1 MTNLDSILKS
11 RDYFANKGLYSQSC
25 DFSSS
30 HVWIWRLNHKE
41 SWAPKNWCFWT
52 VVLEK
57 TLESPLDC
65 KEIKPVHPK
74 GNQPRIFTG
83 RTDAEVETPIFW
95 PPDSKIWIIEKDPD
109 AGKDGGLEEKGVT
122 EDEMVGWSHQF
133 DRHEF
138 ERTPGDSEGQGSL
151 ACCSQSMGSQRFR
164 HNWATELDWIVSKY
178 IRVQSSEKIKSISD
192 KYMVQSLIS

>member
-1 MTNLDSILKS
+1 M
-11 RDYFANKGLYSQSC
+11 YGC
-25 DFSSS
+25 
-30 HVWIWRLNHKE
+30 E
-41 SWAPKNWCFWT
+41 SWSIKKAECQRIDAFKLWSWRR
-52 VVLEK
+52 LENPS
-57 TLESPLDC
+57 ES
-65 KEIKPVHPK
+65 KEFKQVNPK
-74 GNQPRIFTG
+74 GNQLWIFTG

-151 ACCSQSMGSQRFR
+151 ACCSQSMGSQRVR
-164 HNWATELDWIVSKY
+164 HDLETEQRITLMSM
-178 IRVQSSEKIKSISD
+178 E
-192 KYMVQSLIS
+192 YMFN